1 MSEDNLDTREDQIQ
15 VDETTISEDSST
27 AASTLK
33 PNSRPSTDPK
43 SKVEYMQSVL
53 GAMHSMKREDLSKW
67 FNQAMDLIGK
77 EADSLPSGA
86 SADKNSSTVDTKLG
100 KGPKTRDAMPKI
112 ASVTP
117 GQSMKEDI
125 DEMFSGNDLSEEF
138 KERASTLF
146 EAAINLKLTTE
157 IARLEEQFATQ
168 LEEQVTQQVT
178 EMEQKLD
185 SYLDYVAENWMKE
198 NEVAIESTLRAE
210 IAEEFIDGLKSLF
223 VEHYIDVPSDK
234 TDVIESMA
242 EKIQELEAVLDETIN
257 ENVEL
262 KRETVENQRREIVAE
277 MVEDMT
283 LSQTDKFVALA
294 EGISF
299 DGDLDT
305 YRGKLTTVKSSYF
318 GQSRPVVTSS
328 IEEETFEGG
337 ENDTQT
343 QYIDPAVNKY
353 VQAISRTIKSN
364 TKN

>member
-1 MSEDNLDTREDQIQ
+1 MSEDNLDEREDQIQ
-15 VDETTISEDSST
+15 VDETTVSEESS
-27 AASTLK
+27 AAATLK
-33 PNSRPSTDPK
+33 PGSKTEADPK

-125 DEMFSGNDLSEEF
+125 DEMFSGDNLSEEF

-146 EAAINLKLTTE
+146 EAAINLKITTE
-157 IARLEEQFATQ
+157 MARLEEQFATQ
-168 LEEQVTQQVT
+168 LEEQVSQKID
-178 EMEQKLD
+178 EMEQRLD
-185 SYLDYVAENWMKE
+185 SYLDYVVENWMKE

-210 IAEEFIDGLKSLF
+210 IAEEFIDGLKNLF
-223 VEHYIDVPSDK
+223 VEHYIDVPADK
-234 TDVIESMA
+234 TDVVESMI
-242 EKIQELEAVLDETIN
+242 EKIQQLEETLDETIN

-262 KRETVENQRREIVAE
+262 KRETVENQRKEIVAE
-277 MVEDMT
+277 MVEGMT

-305 YRGKLTTVKSSYF
+305 YRGKLTTVKSTYF
-318 GQSRPVVTSS
+318 SQSKPVVTSN
-328 IEEETFEGG
+328 IEEETFENG
-337 ENDTQT
+337 ENDTHT
-343 QYIDPAVNKY
+343 QHIDPSVNKY
-353 VQAISRTIKSN
+353 VQAISRTIKH
-364 TKN
+364 